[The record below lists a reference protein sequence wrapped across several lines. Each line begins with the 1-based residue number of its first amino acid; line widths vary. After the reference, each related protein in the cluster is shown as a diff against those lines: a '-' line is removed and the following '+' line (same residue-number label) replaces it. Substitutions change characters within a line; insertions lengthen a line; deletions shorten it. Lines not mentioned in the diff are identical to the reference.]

1 MYSFPLCCFFF
12 VSLLLKICGSLV
24 HELEKK
30 LGSSFCLRSL
40 SGFLSCGKM
49 AFGAAHSH
57 TPIKEGHRV
66 KYTYVV
72 APHIGIS
79 ADGTVG
85 AVERVGQPKP
95 SGACGALR
103 AFHSALSSGQ
113 LDGETKFESSDME
126 MSAIKQLLSQRCK
139 RDASLADVTK
149 EALAVIQEQL
159 ESIIKELVNEDQ
171 TDYAVISGIQV
182 HGPGVANNFF
192 WPSTCYTCE
201 AGNRRTIKFS

>member
-1 MYSFPLCCFFF
+1 M
-12 VSLLLKICGSLV
+12 

-40 SGFLSCGKM
+40 SGFLSCGKT

-57 TPIKEGHRV
+57 TPIKEGHRRV
-66 KYTYVV
+66 KYTYIV
-72 APHIGIS
+72 APHIGVS
-79 ADGTVG
+79 AEGTIGV
-85 AVERVGQPKP
+85 VERIGQPKH
-95 SGACGALR
+95 SDACGALR

-113 LDGETKFESSDME
+113 LDGEMKFDFCDVE
-126 MSAIKQLLSQRCK
+126 MSTIKQLLSRRCK

-201 AGNRRTIKFS
+201 AGNCRPINFA